1 MGINYFWNAIL
12 NFLHIL
18 GELGRF
24 SMRFFSTAFVPPYE
38 FKEIWK
44 QTYIMGYKT
53 VFLVSITIFIISL
66 VITIQLTPKMEDLGA
81 VAIVPNLLAVSLI
94 REVGPVITALVCT
107 GKIGSGIGA
116 ELGSMKVTE
125 QIDAM
130 EVTRVNPYNYLVV
143 SRVLAA
149 TIALPLLVSYAFT
162 VGLAGS
168 FIAYNMERSMS
179 LTLFFQTAFT
189 NMNVFDIMPSIVK
202 SILFGFSIAMIASFY
217 GFNTSRGA
225 NGVGKSANS
234 AVVTTFFVIFFIDLL
249 FAQITHMLTAKM

>member
-1 MGINYFWNAIL
+1 MGIKYFWKAIL
-12 NFLHIL
+12 NFLNIL

-24 SMRFFSTAFVPPYE
+24 SMRFFTSLFDRPFE
-38 FKEIWK
+38 FKEIWR
-44 QTYIMGYKT
+44 QTYNMGYKT
-53 VFLVSITIFIISL
+53 LFLVSITIFIISL
-66 VITIQLTPKMEDLGA
+66 VITIQLTPRMEDLGA

-116 ELGSMKVTE
+116 EIGSMKVTE

-130 EVTRVNPYNYLVV
+130 EVTRVNPYKYLVV

-149 TIALPLLVSYAFT
+149 TIALPLLVSYAFA

-189 NMNVFDIMPSIVK
+189 NMNVYDITPSVVK
-202 SILFGFSIAMIASFY
+202 SVLFGFSIAIIASYY

-225 NGVGKSANS
+225 NGVGKAANS
-234 AVVTTFFVIFFIDLL
+234 AVVTTFFVIFFIDLI